1 MKQRDPG
8 LQPERTAL
16 AWTRTGLAA
25 AAVSL
30 LLMRAAWHTSNPY
43 LVTAAALAFQRLA
56 LRRRRELLRALEAPP
71 AWMTLATAAL
81 LLSSAVVAGWALCEA

>member
-43 LVTAAALAFQRLA
+43 LVTAAALIVATSLAFQRLA

-81 LLSSAVVAGWALCEA
+81 LLSSAVV